1 MKKSLVCFLLATMLV
16 NVPSMA
22 KADEQAVKEAQAKYN
37 EYLEKIEE
45 LEGVVMDLDSSII
58 VCLDEINS
66 NNAKIENL
74 NAQIKTSEETIVKLK
89 KDIEDAEDLKDS
101 RLREMY
107 KSGNVSA
114 NYIDM
119 LISAENVYDFF
130 KRVNALGRVL
140 DLDREM
146 IESIEEDKSQIQE
159 ELLSTESAKKDLV
172 ILNNDVKKQKE
183 ELDEKKA
190 EQEQIL
196 ASIEEEKNKFGT
208 EVLEVAERDLV
219 QSQIDSIESN
229 SNSISGLRSIVTQ
242 LTAIRDNQLQTEV
255 VKSEV
260 TSAIE
265 KANGYITRLQAQTSN
280 ATISNPSRGNVNVT
294 GQDIVDYAMQF
305 LGTPYVWGATG
316 PSTFDCSGLTSYVY
330 RHCANLEI
338 TRTTYTQINV
348 GTPVAYE
355 DMQAGD
361 LVFMRNNEHVGIY
374 IGNGKMIHAP
384 RTGDVVKISNV
395 FSFYAARRILN

>member
-1 MKKSLVCFLLATMLV
+1 MKKSLVCLLLSTMLI
-16 NVPSMA
+16 NIPSMA

-37 EYLEKIEE
+37 EYLEKISE
-45 LEGVVMDLDSSII
+45 LEEVVMDLDNSII
-58 VCLDEINS
+58 DCLNEIDS
-66 NNAKIENL
+66 NNSKIENL
-74 NAQIKTSEETIVKLK
+74 NAQIKTSGETIVKLK
-89 KDIEDAEDLKDS
+89 QDIEDREDLKDS

-140 DLDREM
+140 DLDKQI
-146 IESIEEDKSQIQE
+146 IEAIEDDKAQIQE
-159 ELLSTESAKKDLV
+159 ELTKTETAKEDLV
-172 ILNNDVKKQKE
+172 ILNDEVKKQKE
-183 ELDEKKA
+183 ELDKKKE
-190 EQEQIL
+190 EQEQIIV
-196 ASIEEEKNKFGT
+196 SIEEEKNKFGV
-208 EVLEVAERDLV
+208 EVLEVAERDLI
-219 QSQIDSIESN
+219 QPQIEMIKNN
-229 SNSISGLRSIVTQ
+229 SNNLSTLNSAVSQ
-242 LTAIRDNQLQTEV
+242 LIAIRDNQIQTDV
-255 VKSEV
+255 VKAEID
-260 TSAIE
+260 SAIE
-265 KANGYITRLQAQTSN
+265 EANGYISKLRVQLSG

-294 GQDIVDYAMQF
+294 GQDIVNYAYQF
-305 LGTPYVWGATG
+305 LGAPYVWGATG

-338 TRTTYTQINV
+338 TRTTYTQINI

-355 DMQAGD
+355 DMQPGD

-384 RTGDVVKISNV
+384 RTGDVVKVSNV
-395 FSFYAARRILN
+395 FSFYAARRIL